1 MHSVCVLTSFGL
13 YFNQE
18 FGGVQSSEHYSV
30 PDLVFATGDQLGHG
44 TMVAAMIVG
53 RSMGVAKKATVVDVK
68 VKDVGLPTIDEISH
82 GLRWAIND
90 IIAKGRKGKATI
102 NMSFGESSDILND
115 MY

>member
-1 MHSVCVLTSFGL
+1 MHSVCVLTSIGL

-18 FGGVQSSEHYSV
+18 FRGVQSPERYSV

-68 VKDVGLPTIDEISH
+68 ITDVGKPKIDKIAH
-82 GLRWAIND
+82 ALRWAISD
-90 IIAKGRKGKATI
+90 IIAKGRKGKATVS
-102 NMSFGESSDILND
+102 MSFSESSDILND